1 MNPLTEP
8 QLPLN
13 REPKKIAGM
22 FNKIASRYDMLNHL
36 LSAGLDRQW
45 RRKAVRKLDLNTDS
59 VALDLCT
66 GTADLARELV
76 TQQSQGVQVVGV
88 DFSAEMLHLAHLK
101 MRKFQIESVVRLIRG
116 DAEHIPLGDF
126 SVDGVS
132 VGFGVRNISNLE
144 CALKEIHRVLRP
156 GGRLVILEFGEPE
169 VPLIRYLYL
178 WYFRNVLPLIGRLI
192 SRDNTAYSYLPASVG
207 NFHSPEI
214 FCEMLKV
221 AGFTNVQVNPL
232 SLGIVYM
239 FSASRS

>member
-1 MNPLTEP
+1 MSSLTESR
-8 QLPLN
+8 LPLN
-13 REPKKIAGM
+13 KEPEKIAGM

-36 LSAGLDRQW
+36 LSAGLDRRW
-45 RRKAVRKLDLNTDS
+45 RRTAVRQLDLNTDS

-76 TQQSQGVQVVGV
+76 RNRGQGVQVVGV
-88 DFSAEMLHLAHLK
+88 DFSAEMLCLAHSK
-101 MRKFQIESVVRLIRG
+101 IRKFRIESLVRLIRG

-132 VGFGVRNISNLE
+132 VGFGVRNILNPE
-144 CALKEIHRVLRP
+144 CALKEVYRVLRP
-156 GGRLVILEFGEPE
+156 GGRLVILEFGEPKI
-169 VPLIRYLYL
+169 PLIRYLYL
-178 WYFRNVLPLIGRLI
+178 WYFRNVLPLIGSLV

-207 NFHSPEI
+207 TFHSPEK

-232 SLGIVYM
+232 SFGIVYM

>member
-1 MNPLTEP
+1 MNPLTES

-45 RRKAVRKLDLNTDS
+45 RRKAVRKLDLNTNS

-76 TQQSQGVQVVGV
+76 MQQGQGVNVVGV
-88 DFSAEMLHLAHLK
+88 DFSAEMLRLAHLK
-101 MRKFQIESVVRLIRG
+101 IRKFQIGSLVRLIRG
-116 DAEHIPLGDF
+116 DAEHLPLGDL

-144 CALKEIHRVLRP
+144 CALQEIHRVLRP
-156 GGRLVILEFGEPE
+156 GGRLVILEFGEPR

-207 NFHSPEI
+207 TFHSPEI

-221 AGFTNVQVNPL
+221 TGFTNVQVNPL